1 MFGNEYVFKMDE
13 FTFSIKRAVGLLKT
27 VSYGQYVCVNIF
39 FETAFF
45 LNIEKRKSRRYTSVI
60 FIKTNRR
67 LRIGIGD
74 SNEHVKI
81 VLLEHFYSWY

>member
-27 VSYGQYVCVNIF
+27 VSYGQYVYVNIF

-45 LNIEKRKSRRYTSVI
+45 LNIERSRLYTSVI

-67 LRIGIGD
+67 LRIGIDD
-74 SNEHVKI
+74 SNEHVNI
-81 VLLEHFYSWY
+81 VLLEQFYS